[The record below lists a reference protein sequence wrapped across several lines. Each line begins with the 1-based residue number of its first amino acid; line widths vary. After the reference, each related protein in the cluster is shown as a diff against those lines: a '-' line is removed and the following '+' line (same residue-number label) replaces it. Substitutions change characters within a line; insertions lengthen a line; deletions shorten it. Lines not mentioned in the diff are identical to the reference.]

1 MTREQLDR
9 AVKLNNSRKAYMN
22 FLAYLHSSDYI
33 GVGSTTR
40 MYQINSYDENYQF
53 LLNDIKLSIDK
64 QLDSIYKELAEL

>member
-9 AVKLNNSRKAYMN
+9 AVKLNNSRKAYIN
-22 FLAYLHSSDYI
+22 FLEYLHSGDYI

-40 MYQINSYDENYQF
+40 MYQVNSYDENYQL